1 LLALGY
7 FASRVLYLEAWGR
20 IWLKHVKEC
29 FAIKPDAVLNL
40 HYFPQEMVQQR
51 LADTLQAGNEEIDQV
66 LSYLLQRPGK
76 MLRPRLVYLC
86 ASFYPHDATL
96 LCDTAVAIE
105 LIHLASLV
113 HDDIIDGSQLRRGQ
127 DSLNTRWGEKISVL
141 TGDYLFASAYD
152 LLSQSG
158 RPDILQKVSFTI
170 KTMCGGEI
178 RQLNQ
183 AGRFSLSQ
191 DEYFEKCFAKTACL
205 FGCACRAGALT
216 SEMPDDEIFAL
227 EQFGLC
233 AGYAYQIIDDVLDF
247 VGESRE
253 LGKPVGGDLL
263 EGNVTLPVLLA
274 REDPDH
280 GPRINN
286 LLRGELSK
294 ADIPRIIRVLEESQ
308 ALELSMRWAAA
319 FLQQGREFLNK
330 LPECPARQD
339 LNDFSLY
346 LIDAYYRA
354 NRMQTT
360 GNAEV

>member
-1 LLALGY
+1 M
-7 FASRVLYLEAWGR
+7 
-20 IWLKHVKEC
+20 KEC

-40 HYFPQEMVQQR
+40 HYFPQEMVQKR
-51 LADTLQAGNEEIDQV
+51 LTDTLQAGNDDIDQV

-86 ASFYPHDATL
+86 ASFYPHDAAL
-96 LCDTAVAIE
+96 LCDIAVAIE

-113 HDDIIDGSQLRRGQ
+113 HDDIIDGSPLRRGQ
-127 DSLNTRWGEKISVL
+127 DSLNTRWGEKVSVL

-152 LLSQSG
+152 LLGQNG
-158 RPDILQKVSFTI
+158 RPDILQKISFTI

-183 AGRFSLSQ
+183 AGRLNLSQ
-191 DEYFEKCFAKTACL
+191 DDYFEKCFAKTACL
-205 FGCACRAGALT
+205 FGCACKAGALT
-216 SEMPDDEIFAL
+216 SEMPDDESYAL

-274 REDPDH
+274 MEDPDH
-280 GPRINN
+280 GPRIKN
-286 LLRGELSK
+286 LLSRELSR
-294 ADIPRIIRVLEESQ
+294 ADIKRVIQVLKESR

-319 FLQQGREFLNK
+319 FLQQGREFLNR
-330 LPECPARQD
+330 LPECQARQD
-339 LNDFSLY
+339 LNDFALY

-354 NRMQTT
+354 NSLETK
-360 GNAEV
+360 GKA